1 MANTIK
7 LKRSSTAN
15 AVPTSGNLEYGEL
28 ALNYTDGNLF
38 FKTAGNA
45 VTLIA
50 STQTANYSG
59 NVTGGNLT
67 TAGQVSATGNV
78 SGGNLN
84 VTGNIVDTGEL
95 SIITG
100 ASGNV
105 NLAPNG
111 TNTLVVT
118 TTGANIT
125 GTINVTGNV
134 SANYYTGNG
143 SLLTGVSPT
152 SIANGNSNVAIN
164 SAAGNVTVGINGQAN
179 AAIISVGSLFVD
191 GVFSSPKTVSA
202 NIQILANTNSMIVG
216 FQVIDTGY
224 TMTIPDSST
233 VYVLV

>member
-125 GTINVTGNV
+125 AVMV
-134 SANYYTGNG
+134 
-143 SLLTGVSPT
+143 VC
-152 SIANGNSNVAIN
+152 
-164 SAAGNVTVGINGQAN
+164 
-179 AAIISVGSLFVD
+179 
-191 GVFSSPKTVSA
+191 
-202 NIQILANTNSMIVG
+202 
-216 FQVIDTGY
+216 
-224 TMTIPDSST
+224 
-233 VYVLV
+233 